1 MLHINP
7 NTEDENNP
15 NEIMFVYW
23 EDAWNE
29 DIKTEN

>member
-1 MLHINP
+1 MLHTNP

-29 DIKTEN
+29 DIKPEN

>member
-1 MLHINP
+1 MLHINT

-15 NEIMFVYW
+15 NEIVFVYW

-29 DIKTEN
+29 DIKLKK

>member
-7 NTEDENNP
+7 NTEDEHNP